1 MTLSPCW
8 LLFLT
13 FCNLNIGIELTQ
25 NKLYIPVV
33 EVECVYVVEVLAVAE
48 VVVEAAE
55 DDQVPLQQ
63 HHPVAR
69 PGRGASRG
77 TES

>member
-1 MTLSPCW
+1 M
-8 LLFLT
+8 
-13 FCNLNIGIELTQ
+13 Q

-33 EVECVYVVEVLAVAE
+33 EVECVNVVEVLAVAE

-63 HHPVAR
+63 NHPVAR
-69 PGRGASRG
+69 PGRGPSRCG
-77 TES
+77 TAPAGGMSLWESCTSFLMIALLC